1 MDGTTVL
8 FLKKHSRTFVVC
20 NKSCDKLSQ
29 RVYPKMATV
38 QPRFVYN
45 SNGSVSFALS
55 APGMDEIIVH
65 VPHDEM
71 PSTHNIK

>member
-1 MDGTTVL
+1 M
-8 FLKKHSRTFVVC
+8 VC
-20 NKSCDKLSQ
+20 NKSCAMLTQ
-29 RVYPKMATV
+29 RVCPKMATV

-55 APGMDEIIVH
+55 APGMDEIIVQ